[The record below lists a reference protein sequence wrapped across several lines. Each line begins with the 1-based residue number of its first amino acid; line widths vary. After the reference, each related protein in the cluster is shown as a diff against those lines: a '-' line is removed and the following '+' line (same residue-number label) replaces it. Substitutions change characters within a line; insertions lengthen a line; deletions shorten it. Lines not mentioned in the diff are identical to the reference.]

1 MLTQTTSATTTNIPA
16 THIIESKS
24 DKFKRLGTQR
34 VINAL
39 AKIRLI
45 SNLSGPGYEYTPEQ
59 SDQIVL
65 ALQSAVDTVK
75 ASLNGVVKTESEFT
89 L

>member
-75 ASLNGVVKTESEFT
+75 ASRNGVVKTESEFT